1 MIDAHDAALGRAL
14 EEVGYPPS
22 VVDQARRGH
31 WSDFKTELA
40 LPKMELGAMLARD
53 GHMELRQRVINGEF
67 DG

>member
-1 MIDAHDAALGRAL
+1 MVAAHDAALGRAL
-14 EEVGYPPS
+14 AEVGYPPS
-22 VVDQARRGH
+22 VVNQARRGY

-40 LPKMELGAMLARD
+40 TPKMDLAAMLATD